1 MRGQLHER
9 GDRDMKRWQRLG
21 WVVLFVSILFLLE
34 NGSAR
39 GEEPK
44 GLFGNFHPYI
54 SVGEEYDS
62 NIFLTHRD
70 TKGDFITAVTGG
82 LKFSTQDRTYGID
95 LNFQMGY
102 LFYAEHHDLNFL
114 SIGPSTLNAWY
125 ALAPNLTFRIR
136 DYITRSDAAREQM
149 YSGSAQL
156 YSGSAPVYSGN
167 APVYSGNALP
177 DQFLLST
184 VRGQKAIYIRNVVE
198 PLLDYQFGKED
209 HFSVLYRDNIYRN
222 ENHRFEDS
230 MENTINPKLTYWFDI
245 NNGISLDYYLTQN
258 TYQHS
263 PDQLINGA
271 TPRYTYRFD
280 PRTSIF
286 GEYHF
291 EWQDF
296 KSPGVDYYVHNP
308 SLGIQY
314 KFSPTLSG
322 TAQVG
327 YFWQIPVQG
336 GKTQGPFFNLNLTKN
351 TEKTIYALSFVGGY
365 TEDYITAQ
373 NLGFAK
379 TYGVYGTINHK
390 LTERMSVGVTGS
402 LARDEFSSVQK
413 DWVWGIW
420 GNASY
425 LILKWLTGSLQISYT
440 EDHSNIKINSYRD
453 YRGGLRLTA
462 AF

>member
-1 MRGQLHER
+1 MNRKGAS
-9 GDRDMKRWQRLG
+9 MKRGRN
-21 WVVLFVSILFLLE
+21 WVWIMGIVSVLLLLE
-34 NGSAR
+34 TPLIYGWELRDFLS
-39 GEEPK
+39 P
-44 GLFGNFHPYI
+44 FHL
-54 SVGEEYDS
+54 SVTVGEEYNS
-62 NIFLTHRD
+62 NIFLTNSHRQD
-70 TKGDFITAVTGG
+70 DFITNVSTG
-82 LKFSTQDRTYGID
+82 LTYSKVDKNYGID

-102 LFYAEHHDLNFL
+102 VFYAEHHDFNFL

-136 DYITRSDAAREQM
+136 DYIVRSDAGKE
-149 YSGSAQL
+149 SL
-156 YSGSAPVYSGN
+156 YSGN
-167 APVYSGNALP
+167 AQPN
-177 DQFLLST
+177 QFLLST
-184 VRGQKAIYIRNVVE
+184 VQGQKAIYIRNVVE
-198 PLLDYQFGKED
+198 PSIDYQFGKENL
-209 HFSVLYRDNIYRN
+209 FSVLYRNNIYRN
-222 ENHRFEDS
+222 QNPRFEDS

-245 NNGISLDYYLTQN
+245 HNGISLDYYLTQD

-263 PDQLINGA
+263 PDQLINA
-271 TPRYTYRFD
+271 VTPRYTYRFD

-291 EWQDF
+291 EWQNF

-314 KFSPTLSG
+314 QFSPTLSG

-336 GKTQGPFFNLNLTKN
+336 GKTQGPSFNLSLTKN
-351 TEKTIYALSFVGGY
+351 TENTTYALSFAGGY

-373 NLGFAK
+373 NLGFTK

-390 LTERMSVGVTGS
+390 LTQRMSVGVTGS
-402 LARDEFSSVQK
+402 LARDEYSSDQK

-425 LILKWLTGSLQISYT
+425 LILKWLTGSLEVSYR
-440 EDHSNIKINSYRD
+440 EDHSNIKINSYKD
-453 YRGGLRLTA
+453 YRGGLKLTA
-462 AF
+462 TF

>member
-1 MRGQLHER
+1 MGGRLRER

-21 WVVLFVSILFLLE
+21 WVVLLVSILFLLE
-34 NGSAR
+34 NASAR

-70 TKGDFITAVTGG
+70 TIGDFITTVTGG
-82 LKFSTQDRTYGID
+82 LNFSTRDKNYGID

-114 SIGPSTLNAWY
+114 SIGPSTFNAWY
-125 ALAPNLTFRIR
+125 TLAPNLTFRIR
-136 DYITRSDAAREQM
+136 DYITRSDAAREQ
-149 YSGSAQL
+149 L
-156 YSGSAPVYSGN
+156 YSGN
-167 APVYSGNALP
+167 AQP

-198 PLLDYQFGKED
+198 PSLDYQFGKEN

-222 ENHRFEDS
+222 ENPRFEDS

-245 NNGISLDYYLTQN
+245 HNGISLDYYLTQD

-263 PDQLINGA
+263 PDQLINA
-271 TPRYTYRFD
+271 VTPRYTYRFD

-291 EWQDF
+291 EWQNF

-314 KFSPTLSG
+314 QFSPTLSG

-336 GKTQGPFFNLNLTKN
+336 GKTQGPSFNLSLTKN
-351 TEKTIYALSFVGGY
+351 TENTTYALSFAGGY

-373 NLGFAK
+373 NLGFTK
-379 TYGVYGTINHK
+379 TYVVYGTINHK
-390 LTERMSVGVTGS
+390 LTQRMSVGVTGS
-402 LARDEFSSVQK
+402 LARDEYSSDQK

-425 LILKWLTGSLQISYT
+425 LILKWLTGSLEVSYR
-440 EDHSNIKINSYRD
+440 EDHSNIKINSYKD

-462 AF
+462 TF